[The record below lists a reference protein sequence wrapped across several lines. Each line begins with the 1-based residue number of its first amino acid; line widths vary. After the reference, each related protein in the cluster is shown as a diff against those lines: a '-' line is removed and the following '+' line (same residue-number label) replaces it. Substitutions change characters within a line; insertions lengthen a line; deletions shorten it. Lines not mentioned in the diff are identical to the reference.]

1 MARYCAAMSQENL
14 DLVRR
19 VYEAAAT
26 QDKPGVVEVYDPDV
40 EFEFS
45 RSPLG
50 EVVLSK
56 TTYRGLE
63 GLQELFRERWEAWDQ
78 IEDDCRELI
87 EADDRVITM
96 VTTRGVGRQSG
107 VPVALT
113 HFGLWS
119 IQAGKVTSV
128 SWFGTREDALE
139 AAGLSE

>member
-1 MARYCAAMSQENL
+1 MSQENL

-26 QDKPGVVEVYDPDV
+26 QDKPGVVEVYDPDL

-50 EVVLSK
+50 EVVLGK
-56 TTYRGLE
+56 TTYRGLD
-63 GLQELFRERWEAWDQ
+63 GLHEFFRAQWEAWDH
-78 IEDDCRELI
+78 IEDDCRGLI

-96 VTTRGVGRQSG
+96 G
-107 VPVALT
+107 
-113 HFGLWS
+113 
-119 IQAGKVTSV
+119 
-128 SWFGTREDALE
+128 WFATREDALE